1 MSAPFSN
8 THLRVPPGFANILWC
23 FSREVLRV
31 QPPDIPSFGMEYF
44 DHLLRVRLET
54 GEEDI
59 AKLGAIIDDRYY
71 NNRSFMPPETEETID
86 IDLNDP
92 EVEKAAV
99 KIQSHF
105 SKLKKARESKPS
117 DKVSAGPQPE

>member
-23 FSREVLRV
+23 FAREVLRV
-31 QPPDIPSFGMEYF
+31 QPPDILRFGMEYF

-59 AKLGAIIDDRYY
+59 AKLGAAIDDRYY
-71 NNRSFMPPETEETID
+71 NNRSFVMSTPGPHS
-86 IDLNDP
+86 NRN
-92 EVEKAAV
+92 K
-99 KIQSHF
+99 
-105 SKLKKARESKPS
+105 
-117 DKVSAGPQPE
+117 PQPGYLDGCKP